1 MAGPAAGDTDNA
13 ERDSSGGV
21 AGGGDSGLTVADIL
35 SALYEYAQV
44 ALRGLLLLLLD
55 EAHTPRPGVDTVG
68 AGAGNHYS
76 QSLAIHCHVMG
87 KELIQCK
94 QVSYFT
100 WKFDAPWL
108 HS

>member
-55 EAHTPRPGVDTVG
+55 EAHTPRPGVDTAG

-76 QSLAIHCHVMG
+76 QSLAIHCHG
-87 KELIQCK
+87 
-94 QVSYFT
+94 
-100 WKFDAPWL
+100 
-108 HS
+108 

>member
-1 MAGPAAGDTDNA
+1 MTGPAAGNTDDA
-13 ERDSSGGV
+13 EHDST
-21 AGGGDSGLTVADIL
+21 GGGDTGLTVADIL

-55 EAHTPRPGVDTVG
+55 EAHTPRPGVDTAG

-87 KELIQCK
+87 TELIQSK

-100 WKFDAPWL
+100 
-108 HS
+108 

>member
-1 MAGPAAGDTDNA
+1 MKWLAVSIWAAAPAVEMEVAGPAAGDTDNA

-55 EAHTPRPGVDTVG
+55 EAHTPRPGVDT
-68 AGAGNHYS
+68 AGAGN
-76 QSLAIHCHVMG
+76 
-87 KELIQCK
+87 
-94 QVSYFT
+94 
-100 WKFDAPWL
+100 P
-108 HS
+108 